1 MVKIPLVLKLK
12 RKKHREI
19 AELQDILMEI
29 LYEVMPKTV
38 LHGGTAIWRCYSGNR
53 FSGDI
58 DVYFEKN
65 LERIEEVFDKLRRI
79 GFKIVRKRIK
89 ENSLFSVLIFNNI
102 EIRVEAVFKRVNG
115 TIKEYETSEG
125 SFINIYTLL
134 PEDLIKEKVESYLKR
149 KKIRD
154 LYDIFFLLKYVE
166 EIEKIKYNLKNL
178 IENFK
183 EPIDEGELKT
193 LILFG
198 ITPTKK
204 EILEYIKRYLR

>member
-19 AELQDILMEI
+19 AELQDILMGI

-79 GFKIVRKRIK
+79 GFKIVKKRIK

-102 EIRVEAVFKRVNG
+102 EIRLEAVFKRVNG

-125 SFINIYTLL
+125 SLINIYTLL

-183 EPIDEGELKT
+183 EPINEGELKT